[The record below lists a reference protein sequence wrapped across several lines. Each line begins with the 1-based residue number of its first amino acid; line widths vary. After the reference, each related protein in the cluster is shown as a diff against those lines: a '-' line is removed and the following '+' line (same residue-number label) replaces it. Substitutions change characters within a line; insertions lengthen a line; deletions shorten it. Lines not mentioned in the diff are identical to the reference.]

1 MNAADLP
8 PPNFTPPPPNLP
20 PPAPVETPIELP
32 RIEKQTEPLPSA
44 TPAPMVGSA
53 MAATDEEVEALES
66 ERLVK
71 MLLQAFKY
79 PLSKDGWA
87 ILIPGGVMAILL
99 SIGSLAPVIGLVAVI
114 FSAGY
119 FASYYS
125 DIISSSI
132 NGDENPPDWP
142 VISNFM
148 EDIVGP
154 AFMMMGV
161 ALISFSP
168 TLLYSAYAGELA
180 ADGIIGSLLYF
191 AGCAYFPMA
200 MISFVMNSSVAAALP
215 HRVIP
220 AILRCL
226 PEYFVP
232 VVLLIG
238 IKILSVLLD
247 GVFSILPVQLSSPIM
262 TLVWFYLLMVQ
273 ARITGLTGLNLR
285 ERIGWG

>member
-8 PPNFTPPPPNLP
+8 PPNFTPPPNLP
-20 PPAPVETPIELP
+20 PPAPVETVIELP
-32 RIEKQTEPLPSA
+32 RIEKAEPPPL
-44 TPAPMVGSA
+44 TPAPIVDSTQS
-53 MAATDEEVEALES
+53 ATDEEVETLES

-79 PLSKDGWA
+79 PLSKDGRA
-87 ILIPGGVMAILL
+87 ILTPGGVIAILL
-99 SIGSLAPVIGLVAVI
+99 SVGSLVPVIGLVAVI

-125 DIISSSI
+125 DIITSSI

-161 ALISFSP
+161 VLISFSP
-168 TLLYSAYAGELA
+168 TLLYSIFAGKDA
-180 ADGIIGSLLYF
+180 ADGILGSLLYF
-191 AGCAYFPMA
+191 ASCAYFPMA

-238 IKILSVLLD
+238 IKILSVLLG
-247 GVFSILPVQLSSPIM
+247 GVFSILPVLVSSPIM

-285 ERIGWG
+285 ERLAWG